1 MLKNFFSVLNVYI
14 WFCHSFI
21 HSFKE
26 FVEHPFKNPTQRH
39 FQLNCGNTYREFKML
54 PSWSSSVE
62 NQKLSTSRRAKGG
75 QLYVILDDI
84 VHLSVCQGAAKNAS
98 PNQHNFPK
106 GEINSVV

>member
-1 MLKNFFSVLNVYI
+1 
-14 WFCHSFI
+14 
-21 HSFKE
+21 
-26 FVEHPFKNPTQRH
+26 
-39 FQLNCGNTYREFKML
+39 
-54 PSWSSSVE
+54 VE